1 MKKFTTTK
9 FPVCYILMQ
18 LAETLQKKG
27 QRLSLAWL
35 PRDDNELADAI
46 SKQDFEA
53 FDPALRIEV
62 DLDEF
67 AMMQQLITTGE
78 GLHDEVK
85 RKKPCRPRSPA
96 RSRATKKIKTRW
108 G

>member
-1 MKKFTTTK
+1 M
-9 FPVCYILMQ
+9 
-18 LAETLQKKG
+18 
-27 QRLSLAWL
+27 AWL

-67 AMMQQLITTGE
+67 TMMQQLIKTGE
-78 GLHDEVK
+78 GLYDEVK
-85 RKKPCRPRSPA
+85 RRTQN
-96 RSRATKKIKTRW
+96 TKSLRR
-108 G
+108 